1 MSPLRKPAPTYD
13 AFLGVERSASGR
25 RWVPRLDARGSNA
38 ALALAQR
45 SGLPDLVA
53 RVLAGRGVVD
63 PMEAEAFLTPRLR
76 DLMPDPDTLTDC
88 RAAAERMAHAVR
100 RGERVA
106 VFGDYDVDGAASAAI
121 VARTLRELGLEV
133 EIYIPDRITEG
144 YGPTVRAMKALADRG
159 ANLVVTV
166 DCGVMSHEAIAAANA
181 RGLDCVVLD
190 HHQTGPELPGAV
202 AVVDPNRQDDL
213 SGLGYLCAGGV
224 AFMAMISLRRVLAR
238 TDFPDL
244 MAMLDLVAL
253 ATVCDVVP
261 LVGLNRALVVQG
273 LKVMAQA
280 RNPGLAALRRV
291 AGMKGSPDATTLGFA
306 LGPRINAGG
315 RVGDAS
321 LGARLLCETD
331 PDAADGIAAA
341 LDGFNRERQAVE
353 ADVLRAALE
362 EAEREV
368 RGRTPPPVIVT
379 ASDGWHPG
387 VVGLVASR
395 LKERFDRP
403 AFAIGFDASGRGT
416 GSGRSV
422 PSLDIGTMVRRA
434 VAEGILEKGGGH
446 AMAAGLT
453 VRRERMGELRE
464 HFERHAARHVEAD
477 RTPEMEIDAALV
489 ASGATAELL
498 TTLERAGPYGAGH
511 PKPRFAVPDHVV
523 AEARV
528 VGRGHVM
535 ARLSGMDGSK
545 LRVVAF
551 RAADTDVGSAL
562 LDRVGRRTH
571 VAGTLERD
579 DYRGQRAT
587 VLHIEDAAE
596 A

>member
-1 MSPLRKPAPTYD
+1 MSPLREPAPISD
-13 AFLGVERSASGR
+13 AFLGVERSALGR
-25 RWVPRLDARGSNA
+25 RWVPRLDAMGSNA

-45 SGLPDLVA
+45 SGLPDVVA
-53 RVLAGRGVVD
+53 RVLAGRGVTD
-63 PMEAEAFLTPRLR
+63 PIAAEAFLAPRLR
-76 DLMPDPDTLTDC
+76 DLMPDPDTMTDC
-88 RAAAERMAHAVR
+88 RAAATRMAEAVG

-106 VFGDYDVDGAASAAI
+106 VFGDYDVDGAVAAAI
-121 VARTLRELGLEV
+121 VARTLRALGCEV
-133 EIYIPDRITEG
+133 EIYIPDRIKEG
-144 YGPTVRAMKALADRG
+144 YGPTVRAMEALADRG

-166 DCGVMSHEAIAAANA
+166 DCGVMSHEAIAAARA

-273 LKVMAQA
+273 LKVMA
-280 RNPGLAALRRV
+280 RGTNPGLAALYRL
-291 AGMKGSPDATTLGFA
+291 AGLKGAPDATSLGFA

-353 ADVLRAALE
+353 AEVLRAAVD
-362 EAEREV
+362 EAGREV
-368 RGRTPPPVIVT
+368 GGATPPPVIVT
-379 ASDGWHPG
+379 ASEGWHPG

-395 LKERFDRP
+395 LKDRFDRP
-403 AFAIGFDASGRGT
+403 AFAIGFDGSGRGT

-422 PSLDIGTMVRRA
+422 PSLDIGAMVRGA
-434 VAEGILEKGGGH
+434 VEAGLLEKGGGH

-453 VRRERMGELRE
+453 VRRERMSELRE
-464 HFERHAARHVEAD
+464 WFERHAARHVDAT
-477 RTPEMEIDAALV
+477 RTPELEIDAALA
-489 ASGATAELL
+489 ASGATADLV
-498 TTLERAGPYGAGH
+498 TVLERAGPYGAGH
-511 PKPRFAVPDHVV
+511 PRPRFAVPDHVV

-528 VGRGHVM
+528 VGKGHVM
-535 ARLSGMDGSK
+535 ARLSGMDGTK

-551 RAADTDVGSAL
+551 RAADTPVGAAL
-562 LDRVGRRTH
+562 LGRIGRRTH

-587 VLHIEDAAE
+587 VLHVEDAAE